1 MDTIVLDHL
10 TFAVMAIDKD
20 FNITVANKMCK
31 TILDIEPAEAIGRN
45 IDEFFDNPPEFTRTV
60 QHSLEQERDFRY
72 DVFPYTWGKYRKT
85 LSQRS
90 TLLRADDGSIIGAM
104 IEFED
109 ITERHEREQQFRSFM
124 EANSINIIPIGKGIG
139 MLSMQT
145 LPYEMD
151 QSKFTSLGAE
161 AMRKAS
167 KMDMLHL
174 ILDASSLSIIRMES
188 NITVFNSLIKGFKL
202 LGISIVIAGIRPE
215 IAVHAVNAGID
226 IKGTRTFTNMSQAI
240 DFLRSQAL

>member
-1 MDTIVLDHL
+1 MDKIVLDHL
-10 TFAVMAIDKD
+10 TVAVMAIDKD
-20 FNITVANKMCK
+20 FRITVANKMCK
-31 TILDIEPAEAIGRN
+31 TILDIEPAEAIGRD

-60 QHSLEQERDFRY
+60 QHSLEQGRDFRY
-72 DVFPYTWGKYRKT
+72 DVFPYTWGKYNKT

-90 TLLRADDGSIIGAM
+90 TLLRANDGTILGAM

-109 ITERHEREQQFRSFM
+109 ITERHAREQEFRAFM

-139 MLSMQT
+139 MISIQT
-145 LPYEMD
+145 LPYEME
-151 QSKFTSLGAE
+151 QSKFSELGAE

-167 KMDMLHL
+167 KMDMHHL
-174 ILDASSLSIIRMES
+174 ILDASSLSLIRMET
-188 NITVFNSLIKGFKL
+188 NISVFNTLIKGFRL

-240 DFLRSQAL
+240 DYLRSQAI